1 MAKHRVLVTGATGF
15 IGRYVT
21 QELNSRGLRV
31 IGLDRHRSAE
41 AFHQEAEV
49 ILGDVRDPSAVTEAM
64 GQVDSW
70 VHLAGVLGTQETI
83 TNPVPAAETNVI
95 GGLNVLQAAAQYHLP
110 GVNISVGNWFEDNTY
125 SLTKHCIERFCSM
138 YRQYRSLPVS
148 VVRGFNAYGPGQSV
162 AAPYGPSKVRKIV
175 PSFVSRALNG
185 DVIEI
190 YGDGKQ
196 VMDMIY
202 VSDLA
207 FVIAEALEFTIG
219 GGRPSGAF
227 EAGTG
232 RRTTVLDIAH
242 KVTELMGAGKV
253 MHLPLRPGESPG
265 ATVLADTSTL
275 EPLGIDA
282 RSFVPLEDGLR
293 KTIDYYAARA

>member
-1 MAKHRVLVTGATGF
+1 MTGATGF
-15 IGRYVT
+15 IGRHVT
-21 QELNSRGLRV
+21 QELTSRGLRV
-31 IGLDRHRSAE
+31 IGLDRHRSGAALHQDAE
-41 AFHQEAEV
+41 LL
-49 ILGDVRDPSAVTEAM
+49 LGDVRDPSAVTEAM
-64 GQVDSW
+64 GQAHSW

-83 TNPVPAAETNVI
+83 ANPIPAAETNVI

-110 GVNISVGNWFEDNTY
+110 GVNLSVGNWFEDNTY

-162 AAPYGPSKVRKIV
+162 AAPYGSSKVRKIV
-175 PSFVSRALNG
+175 PSFVSRVLNG
-185 DVIEI
+185 DVIQI

-202 VSDLA
+202 VADLA
-207 FVIAEALEFTIG
+207 TVVAEALEFTVG
-219 GGRPSGAF
+219 GGRSSGAF

-242 KVTELMGAGKV
+242 KVTELAGTGTIE
-253 MHLPLRPGESPG
+253 HLPLRPGESPG
-265 ATVLADTSTL
+265 ATVLADISTL
-275 EPLGIDA
+275 EPLGVDA
-282 RSFVPLEDGLR
+282 QTFVSLEDGLR
-293 KTIDYYAARA
+293 KTIDYYAGRT